1 MSQQGGG
8 PVTALERPRPRRR
21 YRAVWVTIAVTG
33 AAVVILPVLAAAAVL
48 AIHHQQDATSFY
60 RRPVAAL
67 NVSAPGAVITV
78 QAGQPGQ
85 VQVYRHLIWNLG
97 PRPQVRQTWAGRTLT
112 VTTTA
117 CGRKS
122 LPQCSV
128 QLDIQVPAGV
138 TLQADASSGEL
149 GVTGLTGAVHA
160 QVTSGAVNLAS
171 LHGPVWAQAS
181 SGDISGTG
189 LATAQVDAAV
199 DSGTLALG
207 FVLPPQRVSAAAT
220 SGSVAVSVPRGSRY
234 RVTGT
239 TTMGSRGIDPALV
252 SRTSRR
258 LIEVTTTS
266 GVAGVG
272 YAPGPLPPAGHP
284 SPATPAP
291 PGG

>member
-1 MSQQGGG
+1 
-8 PVTALERPRPRRR
+8 
-21 YRAVWVTIAVTG
+21 VTG
-33 AAVVILPVLAAAAVL
+33 AAVVILPVLAAAAML
-48 AIHHQQDATSFY
+48 AIHHQQDATSLY
-60 RRPVAAL
+60 RRPVTAL

-85 VQVYRHLIWNLG
+85 VQIYRHLIWNLG

-122 LPQCSV
+122 LCSV

-138 TLQADASSGEL
+138 TLQADTNNGEL

-160 QVTSGAVNLAS
+160 QVTSGAVSLAS
-171 LHGPVWAQAS
+171 LHGPVWVQAS

-189 LATAQVDAAV
+189 LAAAHVDAAV
-199 DSGTLALG
+199 DSGTLALQ
-207 FVLPPQRVSAAAT
+207 FASPPQRVSAAAT
-220 SGSVAVSVPRGSRY
+220 SGFVTVIVPRGSRY
-234 RVTGT
+234 RITGT
-239 TTMGSRGIDPALV
+239 TTGGGRGIDPALI

-258 LIEVTTTS
+258 LIQVTTTS
-266 GVAGVG
+266 GTAGVG
-272 YAPGPLPPAGHP
+272 YAPGPPPGPQPPESP
-284 SPATPAP
+284 SPADSPAVVA